1 MATAGVVIV
10 GTCSFYTWTLS
21 SEENWRYSATIAG
34 GISLGTLILRLHLGS
49 SSRYSNGVGALYYER
64 WSKVTALIVTGSF
77 ATWLVMTLLEV
88 LLSPDEA
95 RAKALIAL
103 LAAFHLI
110 SAFIVVIGLVAARL
124 ASVVGIVSNTSRRRP
139 ISAA

>member
-1 MATAGVVIV
+1 MAMAGVVIV

-21 SEENWRYSATIAG
+21 SSAAG

-49 SSRYSNGVGALYYER
+49 SSQYSNGVGALYYKR
-64 WSKVTALIVTGSF
+64 WSKVTALIATGSF
-77 ATWLVMTLLEV
+77 ATWLVITLLEV
-88 LLSPDEA
+88 LVSPDEA
-95 RAKALIAL
+95 SAKALIAL
-103 LAAFHLI
+103 LAAFNLI

-124 ASVVGIVSNTSRRRP
+124 AWVVGIVSNTSRRRP